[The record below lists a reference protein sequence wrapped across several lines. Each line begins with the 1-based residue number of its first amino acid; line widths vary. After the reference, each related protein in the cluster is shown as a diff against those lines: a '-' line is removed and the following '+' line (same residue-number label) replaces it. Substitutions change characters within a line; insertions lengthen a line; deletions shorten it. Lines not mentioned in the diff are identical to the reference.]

1 MKIEKFGPINIV
13 NTVNEHRVLTPS
25 TANFMSRELLKL
37 KAEDDIKQ
45 QASNKVS
52 TSDNAINSSQQ
63 NIRSK
68 DINLLILQ
76 KLDKKQTGKSISI
89 VNYLSATSSSATKI
103 ALQETL
109 SPPKQATQPVDRTYN
124 KMR

>member
-45 QASNKVS
+45 Q
-52 TSDNAINSSQQ
+52 I
-63 NIRSK
+63 
-68 DINLLILQ
+68 
-76 KLDKKQTGKSISI
+76 
-89 VNYLSATSSSATKI
+89 
-103 ALQETL
+103 
-109 SPPKQATQPVDRTYN
+109 
-124 KMR
+124 